1 LKMSSAERQPSF
13 IQDWSKATESARAS
27 SHQDWSKATESARAS
42 SHQDWSKATESARAS
57 SHQDWSPVII
67 KGRSVASAAQA
78 KAGPKLSPEV
88 QRLNKLAAADGPMK
102 PKTLA
107 AESRQQMIS
116 LRVANKW
123 SQMDLNT
130 RCSFPAN
137 TIREIE
143 AGRLCPSI
151 HQLNTLNRVLHC
163 GLRYSF

>member
-1 LKMSSAERQPSF
+1 MSAAERQPTF
-13 IQDWSKATESARAS
+13 FQNWE
-27 SHQDWSKATESARAS
+27 
-42 SHQDWSKATESARAS
+42 
-57 SHQDWSPVII
+57 PVII
-67 KGRSVASAAQA
+67 KGRPVASAAGAKAQA
-78 KAGPKLSPEV
+78 QAGPKLSPEV

-107 AESRQQMIS
+107 SESRQQMIS

-143 AGRLCPSI
+143 AGRLCPSM
-151 HQLNTLNRVLHC
+151 HQLNTLNRILKC

>member
-1 LKMSSAERQPSF
+1 MSAAERQPTF
-13 IQDWSKATESARAS
+13 
-27 SHQDWSKATESARAS
+27 HQDWSKATESA
-42 SHQDWSKATESARAS
+42 KAS

-67 KGRSVASAAQA
+67 KGRSVAAAEA

-88 QRLNKLAAADGPMK
+88 QRLNKLAAADGPIK